1 MSRETAM
8 RHLMWLLT
16 ASVAPLAL
24 AAQTSDSGA
33 FVITLGTDTLA
44 LERYVRTG
52 DQLVD
57 DMLLRNGAAVTLRHV
72 VATVNPDGSIARL
85 ALDTKPTGA
94 SDAPL
99 HGVATFKPDEVLFET
114 TRSGNRQVA
123 HVVTPTGVLPFFT
136 YSYALYEVIGRR
148 ARALGGNRVNVS
160 VIPFAATGP
169 EDLTVTFPQPDS
181 MGVAFEND
189 APTLF
194 KVDGAGRIWGV
205 DGRLSTQKVISTR
218 LVTVDLAAAGA
229 RFANRPLGTLS
240 PPDSLRVI
248 IAGATLAV
256 HYGRPA
262 MRGRTIFGGAV
273 VPWNQVWRT
282 GANLATRFTTSDD
295 LVMGGRTIPKGSYT
309 LWTLPAPGGWKLI
322 INRQTK
328 APCDGEAC
336 ALPTRAWLQGTEYA
350 PDSDLAR
357 LDLTVERLPRPVER
371 FTISLVPQG
380 TGGVLALEW
389 ETTRAS
395 IPFVQEMRR

>member
-1 MSRETAM
+1 MSTETAM

-16 ASVAPLAL
+16 ASVTPLAL

-33 FVITLGTDTLA
+33 FVITLGKDTLA

-57 DMLLRNGAAVTLRHV
+57 DMILRNGAAVTLRHV

-85 ALDTKPTGA
+85 ELDTRPTGA
-94 SDAPL
+94 SDAPTL
-99 HGVATFKPDEVLFET
+99 HGVATFKPDEVFFET

-123 HVVTPTGVLPFFT
+123 HVIAPTSLLPFFA

-148 ARALGGNRVNVS
+148 AHALGGNPVKVS

-218 LVTVDLAAAGA
+218 LATVDLAAARA
-229 RFANRPLGTLS
+229 TFANRPLGTLS
-240 PPDSLRVI
+240 PPDSLRVS
-248 IAGATLAV
+248 IAGATIAV
-256 HYGRPA
+256 TYSRPTL
-262 MRGRTIFGGAV
+262 RGRKIFGGAV

-282 GANLATRFTTSDD
+282 GANLATRFTTSGD
-295 LVMGGRTIPKGSYT
+295 LVMGGQTIPKGSYT

-322 INRQTK
+322 VNRQTK

-357 LDLTVERLPRPVER
+357 LELTVARLPRPVEQ
-371 FTISLVPQG
+371 FTISVEPQG

-395 IPFVQEMRR
+395 IPFVKK